1 MPIRGSINGAN
12 SYVYAIS
19 SRHVQS
25 DLGQYFVVTNPTPGT
40 PITGTVNTTFMNVA
54 GNQNALCIISNNAST
69 TSTNIYLDYIKILMN
84 GTMTN
89 TGTTQ
94 QFAAFIDNQLSY
106 NGGTAQLQNVVN
118 VNMASAAPSIALVYF
133 GNLTVLSLTSN
144 ARQVHR
150 SNCGLGLLTN
160 QGQIIFTFGGG
171 SHVTGADFPTSS
183 TIVDHFNI
191 VGPPIILG
199 MGQSY
204 VLYNAGASQT
214 AGYPAEVEIGWFE
227 A

>member
-40 PITGTVNTTFMNVA
+40 PITGTVNTTSPIWTLN
-54 GNQNALCIISNNAST
+54 NALCIISNNAST

-106 NGGTAQLQNVVN
+106 NGGNIQLQNVVN
-118 VNMASAAPSIALVYF
+118 VNMASAATSIALVYF
-133 GNLTVLSLTSN
+133 GNLVALSLTAN

-150 SNCGLGLLTN
+150 SNCGLGILTN
-160 QGQIIFTFGGG
+160 QAQIIFTFGGG
-171 SHVTGADFPTSS
+171 RSVTGADFPTTS
-183 TIVDHFNI
+183 TIVDHFNL

-214 AGYPAEVEIGWFE
+214 TGYPAEVEIGWFE